1 MSAPRKLE
9 TLRDVLRRDYKRRW
23 RRKNPD
29 KVKAYHQASK
39 VRAWLREQGACV
51 DEARAQP

>member
-29 KVKAYHQASK
+29 KV
-39 VRAWLREQGACV
+39 REQHLRYI
-51 DEARAQP
+51 ARQVERETRAET

>member
-23 RRKNPD
+23 RRKHPE
-29 KVKAYHQASK
+29 KAQEY
-39 VRAWLREQGACV
+39 R
-51 DEARAQP
+51 ARAVAKQVDREMQAKQGILV